1 VTIKEELHLLVD
13 QLPEG
18 DAAEVLDYVRWLA
31 AASETLSDA
40 ELVQVREGEAQI
52 ARGEYVTLADL
63 AHSLRE

>member
-1 VTIKEELHLLVD
+1 MTIKEELHLLVD
-13 QLPEG
+13 RLAER

-40 ELVQVREGEAQI
+40 DLVRVREGEAQI

-63 AHSLRE
+63 ARSLRE